1 MACCTPTIF
10 PFANAASSDIPYGPA
25 LVQQHGTQPNIFV
38 LYRELDG
45 SYVYASWFTRIEF
58 HGTSIFVDHG
68 STSAT
73 GLVIV
78 K

>member
-25 LVQQHGTQPNIFV
+25 LVQQHGSQPNIFV
-38 LYRELDG
+38 LYRDADTG
-45 SYVYASWFTRIEF
+45 KYIYASWFTRIEF

-68 STSAT
+68 GPQT